1 MTRKR
6 YTGRFKAGQR
16 GLQVRNNGQSQ
27 VVVGRQL
34 SVMFLSRRLTSDDR
48 RPNWEVTETATVKL
62 ARGRQ
67 ARVAG
72 GHPWVYGTEVFDI
85 AGNFNPGD
93 IVDVVDYRG
102 KFLGRGYINP
112 ASQILVR
119 ILTRNREEEINR
131 DFFRRRIKTAWEY
144 RQKVVKNTNA
154 CRVVFAEA
162 DLLPALV
169 VDKFGDYLAIQTL
182 ALGIDIHKETITGIL
197 EELINPAG
205 MYERNDV
212 SVRELEG
219 LPLQAGFIGAGFETT
234 VEINENGL
242 NFEVDLAGG
251 QKTGYFLDQRENRM
265 ALENLCAGARVLDCF
280 CHTGTFSVYAARF
293 GAREVLGID
302 ISGPALEVAAR
313 NAARNGVDRVCT
325 FREGNSFDE
334 LRAFDRAGERFDL
347 VVLDPPAFT
356 KSKKALEGAIRG
368 YKEINLR
375 SFKILQPG
383 GFLVTCSC
391 SYHMSEGLFLE
402 VINEAALDAGRVARA
417 VEVRR
422 QARDHPMLLAS
433 PETHYLKCVILQA
446 L

>member
-1 MTRKR
+1 M
-6 YTGRFKAGQR
+6 
-16 GLQVRNNGQSQ
+16 
-27 VVVGRQL
+27 
-34 SVMFLSRRLTSDDR
+34 
-48 RPNWEVTETATVKL
+48 
-62 ARGRQ
+62 ARGRHS
-67 ARVAG
+67 RVAG
-72 GHPWVYGTEVFDI
+72 GHPWVYGTEVQDI
-85 AGNFNPGD
+85 EGSFTPGD
-93 IVDVVDYRG
+93 IVEVVESRG

-112 ASQILVR
+112 ASRILVR
-119 ILTRNREEEINR
+119 IMTRNPDEEINR
-131 DFFRRRIKTAWEY
+131 DFFRRRIETAWSY

-162 DLLPALV
+162 DFLPALV
-169 VDKFGDYLAIQTL
+169 VDKFGEYLAVQTL
-182 ALGIDIHKETITGIL
+182 ALGIDVHKETITGVLQEVIR
-197 EELINPAG
+197 PAG

-219 LPLQAGFIGAGFETT
+219 LPLRTGFIGVEFNPL
-234 VEINENGL
+234 VEIVENGL
-242 NFEVDLAGG
+242 RFEVDLAGG

-265 ALENLCAGARVLDCF
+265 AMENLCSGARVLDCF

-293 GAREVLGID
+293 GARKVLGID

-313 NAARNGVDRVCT
+313 NAARNGFAGVCS

-334 LRAFDRAGERFDL
+334 LRALDRAGEKFDL
-347 VVLDPPAFT
+347 IILDPPAFT
-356 KSKKALEGAIRG
+356 KSKRALEGAARG

-375 SFKILQPG
+375 AFKILRPG

-391 SYHMSEGLFLE
+391 SYHMGEDLFLE
-402 VINEAALDAGRVARA
+402 VINSAAMDAGRAARL

-433 PETHYLKCVILQA
+433 PETHYLKCVILQV